1 MGLFSFKKKKDIT
14 PPSQPVAPAA
24 PKPAEQKE
32 EIDFD
37 KMMAEMPEAPLEI
50 KRTNASF
57 FQEQGAPPFS
67 PQPSQT
73 KPGEKQSFVNTPLG
87 QASQPT
93 RQLPPLQES
102 EDSIPLTIGGFELPD
117 FDDAE
122 MRRREQ
128 EKLEEAKAREAKAAE
143 AKLAEVKQEKAK
155 LQETKWA
162 EEVPEKKPE
171 QFKPA
176 AYQEQPKTIF
186 YPEPA
191 KPIIDV
197 KDRFIDISTYLTTK
211 EDFETIRQVA
221 ATTEDM
227 IEQHA
232 IMSKAKN
239 DKYHALVENLNIIQ
253 DKLICIDTKLFE
265 SND

>member
-14 PPSQPVAPAA
+14 PPSQPGVPAA

-37 KMMAEMPEAPLEI
+37 KMMAEMPEAPPEI
-50 KRTNASF
+50 KSTDASF
-57 FQEQGAPPFS
+57 FQGQGAPPF
-67 PQPSQT
+67 PQQLSQA
-73 KPGEKQSFVNTPLG
+73 KPGEKQSFVKTPIG
-87 QASQPT
+87 QISQPVE
-93 RQLPPLQES
+93 ES
-102 EDSIPLTIGGFELPD
+102 DESKILTIGGFELPD

-128 EKLEEAKAREAKAAE
+128 EKLEEAKAMEAKAAE
-143 AKLAEVKQEKAK
+143 AKLAELKQEKAK
-155 LQETKWA
+155 PQETNWA
-162 EEVPEKKPE
+162 EEAPEEKPE
-171 QFKPA
+171 QLKPA
-176 AYQEQPKTIF
+176 IL
-186 YPEPA
+186 PEPA
-191 KPIIDV
+191 RPAFEA
-197 KDRFIDISTYLTTK
+197 KDRFIDIGTYLNTK
-211 EDFETIRQVA
+211 EDFETISKVA

-239 DKYHALVENLNIIQ
+239 DKYHALVENLNILQ
-253 DKLICIDTKLFE
+253 DKLILIDTKLFE

>member
-1 MGLFSFKKKKDIT
+1 MGLFSFKKKKDVL
-14 PPSQPVAPAA
+14 PPSQPAIPIA

-37 KMMAEMPEAPLEI
+37 KMMAEIPEAPPEL
-50 KRTNASF
+50 KSTDASF
-57 FQEQGAPPFS
+57 FQEQGASPFP

-87 QASQPT
+87 QVSQPT
-93 RQLPPLQES
+93 WQLSPLQES
-102 EDSIPLTIGGFELPD
+102 EDSTPLTIGGFELPD

-122 MRRREQ
+122 MRRHEQ
-128 EKLEEAKAREAKAAE
+128 ERLEEAKAMEAKAAE
-143 AKLAEVKQEKAK
+143 AKLAKAKAEEAKAAEKA
-155 LQETKWA
+155 A
-162 EEVPEKKPE
+162 EKKPE
-171 QFKPA
+171 QPKPVTWTEEPKPA
-176 AYQEQPKTIF
+176 FYQG
-186 YPEPA
+186 PA
-191 KPIIDV
+191 KPVVEI
-197 KDRFIDISTYLTTK
+197 KDRFIDINTYLTTK
-211 EDFETIRQVA
+211 EDFETTRKVA

-239 DKYHALVENLNIIQ
+239 DKYQALVENLNTIQ
-253 DKLICIDTKLFE
+253 DKLIFIDTKLFE